1 MTSARIEL
9 PPKLIPVFSGE
20 ARYRGS
26 HGGRGSGK
34 TRTFALMSAV
44 FGYKW
49 GASGVKGAILCGREF
64 MNSLDDSSLEEI
76 KSAIRSVSW
85 LDDYY
90 EIGEKYIR
98 SKDGNI
104 KYVFTGLRHNL
115 DSIKGKSRLLLAW
128 VDEAETVS
136 EAAWRKL
143 LPTVREENSE
153 VWVTWNPESEDSA
166 TKKRF
171 QDSPPENSKIVEL
184 NYKDNPW
191 FPDVL
196 EEERLNDLR
205 LDPESYA
212 HIWEGACITRTDA
225 QVLAGKYK
233 IEEFEPQKDWD
244 GPYHGLDFGFAN
256 DPTAAVKCWINNGNL
271 YIEREA
277 GKIGLEIDD
286 HVHFLNGEIP
296 GIDKHVVRA
305 DCARPECIS
314 YMRRNGMPLTTGV
327 KKGKGSV
334 EDGITHLRSYNSII
348 VHPRC
353 EEVARECRLYSYKT
367 DRHSGDVLPV
377 IADKDNHY
385 MDALR
390 YALEPLTGMGLE
402 GYKTTNSQPAEEVDA
417 WGRKKKGGAS
427 AWANV

>member
-212 HIWEGACITRTDA
+212 HIWDGACLTRTDA
-225 QVLAGKYK
+225 QIMSGKWVVDD
-233 IEEFEPQKDWD
+233 FEPGSDWD
-244 GPYHGLDFGFAN
+244 GPYHGLDFGFST
-256 DPTAAVKCWINNGNL
+256 DPTAAVKAWTHNGNL

-277 GKIGLEIDD
+277 GGHNIEIEDTVKILEDD
-286 HVHFLNGEIP
+286 IP
-296 GIDKHVVRA
+296 GIKGHTVRA
-305 DCARPECIS
+305 DCARPESIS
-314 YMRRNGMPLTTGV
+314 HMSRNGMPRTV
-327 KKGKGSV
+327 PCKKWSGSV
-334 EDGITHLRSYNSII
+334 EDGITHLRSYNKII
-348 VHPRC
+348 VHSRC
-353 EEVARECRLYSYKT
+353 TEFARECRRYSYKV
-367 DRHSGDVLPV
+367 DRNSGDVLTSIV
-377 IADKDNHY
+377 DKDNHY

-390 YALEPLTGMGLE
+390 YALGPMIGVGLE
-402 GYKTTNSQPAEEVDA
+402 GHKTANTKPEEELDA